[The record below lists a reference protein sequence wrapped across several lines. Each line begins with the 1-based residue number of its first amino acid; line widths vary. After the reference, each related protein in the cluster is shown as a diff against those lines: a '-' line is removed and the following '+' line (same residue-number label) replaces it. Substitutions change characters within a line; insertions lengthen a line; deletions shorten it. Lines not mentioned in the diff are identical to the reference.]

1 MRRHLALIL
10 GAVLVLSP
18 LEGVAQ
24 EKQIVDVTEL
34 AGAWRGGVTREQG
47 HEPRIPRGAFTAAG
61 EFKILA
67 VA

>member
-24 EKQIVDVTEL
+24 DKQIVDVREL
-34 AGAWRGGVTREQG
+34 AGA
-47 HEPRIPRGAFTAAG
+47 
-61 EFKILA
+61 
-67 VA
+67 